1 MSGTA
6 RSTVPIVFL
15 NGANDPVDPPA
26 NVAGATATMPN
37 ALLVPV
43 PDSGHWTLNLSPHP
57 ACLLANTTAFI
68 QAGEARQPSTLGRL
82 HPRPGPGAR
91 AIPRTLKRPAAALPR
106 SQTGQP

>member
-1 MSGTA
+1 M
-6 RSTVPIVFL
+6 FL
-15 NGANDPVDPPA
+15 NGENDPTDPPA

-68 QAGEARQPSTLGRL
+68 QAG
-82 HPRPGPGAR
+82 
-91 AIPRTLKRPAAALPR
+91 RPASPAAWQACTRALAAEPM
-106 SQTGQP
+106 SFPTS